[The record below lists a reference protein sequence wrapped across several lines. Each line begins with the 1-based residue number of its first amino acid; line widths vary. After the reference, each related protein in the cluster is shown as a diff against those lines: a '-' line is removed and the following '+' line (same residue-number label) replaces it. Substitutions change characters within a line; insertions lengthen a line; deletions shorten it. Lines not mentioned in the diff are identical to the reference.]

1 MILKAP
7 TVQSS
12 GPLRSAA
19 QEAATSAPMEVLQE
33 SKAITRNTGRPL
45 MAVPNWDRLKM
56 DRLKSLR
63 KSIADMSLD
72 ELREHVR
79 YIRIQR
85 RIVKD
90 KPATKRKKVVASDK
104 SKKKVGSLLDKMSA
118 EQLRALLGEFEDGT
132 TSDEGSTASSDQGK
146 G

>member
-1 MILKAP
+1 
-7 TVQSS
+7 
-12 GPLRSAA
+12 
-19 QEAATSAPMEVLQE
+19 
-33 SKAITRNTGRPL
+33 
-45 MAVPNWDRLKM
+45 M
-56 DRLKSLR
+56 DRLRDLR

-79 YIRIQR
+79 NIRIQR

-104 SKKKVGSLLDKMSA
+104 SKKKVDTLLGKMST
-118 EQLRALLGEFEDGT
+118 EQLKALLGELDDG
-132 TSDEGSTASSDQGK
+132 TASSEGSPSGPDQDK